1 MGGSREIMLNYV
13 NWSVEELFQK
23 AASAAPEP
31 GGGGVSAMTG
41 CLGTGML
48 SMVARITL
56 GKEKYKAV
64 EPEITGLITTL
75 DENIATLKIL
85 AQQDMN
91 AFHSFME
98 ALGMPR
104 HTPEEKALREEKKQ
118 QAALLSADVPLEIAK
133 TCLISLQ
140 AGNTLAAIGAKLA
153 ISDVGVGA
161 HLLEAALKGALIMV
175 DANLD
180 YINDLEKVKHM
191 IKQKEQLTLEAEEIS
206 RRILETVRARMKE

>member
-1 MGGSREIMLNYV
+1 MPDYV
-13 NWSVEELFQK
+13 NWSVEELFEK

-41 CLGTGML
+41 CLGAGML

-75 DENIATLKIL
+75 DENIKTLKTL

-104 HTPEEKALREEKKQ
+104 QTPEEKALREEKKQ

-133 TCLISLQ
+133 TCLASLQ

-153 ISDVGVGA
+153 ISDVGVGT

-180 YINDLEKVKHM
+180 YINDLEKVKHL

-206 RRILETVRARMKE
+206 RRTLETVRARMKE